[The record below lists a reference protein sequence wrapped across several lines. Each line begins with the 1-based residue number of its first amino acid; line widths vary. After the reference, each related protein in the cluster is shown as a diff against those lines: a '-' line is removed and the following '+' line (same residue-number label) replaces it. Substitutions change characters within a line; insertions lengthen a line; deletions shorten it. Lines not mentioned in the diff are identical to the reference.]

1 MNRKPNNM
9 KKVVVEVP
17 EMKLWD
23 SGFSV
28 FKRRIGEL
36 LQLNGF
42 DDDVLD
48 DDSLMP
54 FYRQGESETF
64 VLSALGCAGTF

>member
-1 MNRKPNNM
+1 MNRKPNM

-36 LQLNGF
+36 LQLNGM
-42 DDDVLD
+42 DDDALD
-48 DDSLMP
+48 DDDLMP

-64 VLSALGCAGTF
+64 VLSALGCGGAF

>member
-17 EMKLWD
+17 EMNLWD

>member
-1 MNRKPNNM
+1 MNRKPNNT
-9 KKVVVEVP
+9 KVVVEVP
-17 EMKLWD
+17 EMNLWD

-36 LQLNGF
+36 LQLNGM
-42 DDDVLD
+42 DDGALD
-48 DDSLMP
+48 DDDLMP

-64 VLSALGCAGTF
+64 VLGALGCRGL